1 MTVTTPATRNK
12 RSTSSSSNRLD
23 LETPGPS
30 AATSALELAAL
41 GLDVGLLV
49 GVGTEAEVLDRLTG
63 VLGSTEEDGVGT
75 GGETGGN
82 LVDGESLTTSL
93 LDAGAGRGGEAHGSD
108 GELGELEEAV
118 VIGDGADNDNGL
130 ALVVLRVG
138 LVGGGSDDLGEGDRG
153 AVDLGHHKTAEDNL
167 VEGRIG
173 AAGKELVQTNQQL
186 NVGVGR
192 LRDLA
197 VPVSNMVAVEINSH
211 LD

>member
-1 MTVTTPATRNK
+1 MTVTTPTTQRN
-12 RSTSSSSNRLD
+12 RSTNQGRLD
-23 LETPGPS
+23 LETTGPS
-30 AATSALELAAL
+30 AATGTLELAAL

-49 GVGTEAEVLDRLTG
+49 GVGTKAEVLDGLTG
-63 VLGSTEEDGVGT
+63 VLGSTDEEGVGT

-108 GELGELEEAV
+108 GELGELEKTDIV
-118 VIGDGADNDNGL
+118 GDGADNDNGL
-130 ALVVLRVG
+130 ASVG
-138 LVGGGSDDLGEGDRG
+138 LGGVLVGSGRDDLGEGDRG
-153 AVDLGHHKTAEDNL
+153 TVDLRHHQTAEDDL
-167 VEGRIG
+167 VEGSVG
-173 AAGKELVQTNQQL
+173 ATGKELVKANQQL

-197 VPVSNMVAVEINSH
+197 VPVSNMVAIKINSH

>member
-1 MTVTTPATRNK
+1 MTVTTPTTQRN
-12 RSTSSSSNRLD
+12 RSTNQGRLD
-23 LETPGPS
+23 LETTGPS
-30 AATSALELAAL
+30 AATGTLELAAL

-49 GVGTEAEVLDRLTG
+49 GVGTKAEVLDGLTG

-75 GGETGGN
+75 SGETGGN
-82 LVDGESLTTSL
+82 LVDGENLTASL
-93 LDAGAGRGGEAHGSD
+93 LDASAGRGGEAHGSD

-118 VIGDGADNDNGL
+118 VVSDGADNDDGL

-138 LVGGGSDDLGEGDRG
+138 LVGGGSDDLGEGDGR

-167 VEGRIG
+167 VEGSVG
-173 AAGKELVQTNQQL
+173 TAGKELVQTNQQL

-197 VPVSNMVAVEINSH
+197 VPVSNMVAIKINSH

>member
-49 GVGTEAEVLDRLTG
+49 GVGTEAEVLDGLTG

-118 VIGDGADNDNGL
+118 VIGDSADNDNGL

-173 AAGKELVQTNQQL
+173 AAC
-186 NVGVGR
+186 
-192 LRDLA
+192 
-197 VPVSNMVAVEINSH
+197 VAVSPPIPAQLACAFFPGWYLRARNLYRRTNS
-211 LD
+211 LT

>member
-1 MTVTTPATRNK
+1 MTVTTPATQRN
-12 RSTSSSSNRLD
+12 RATSSSSNRLD

-49 GVGTEAEVLDRLTG
+49 GVGTEAEVLDGLTG
-63 VLGSTEEDGVGT
+63 VLGSTEEQSVGT

-82 LVDGESLTTSL
+82 LVDGESLTASL
-93 LDAGAGRGGEAHGSD
+93 LNAGAGRGGEAHGSD
-108 GELGELEEAV
+108 GELRELEKAV

-130 ALVVLRVG
+130 ALVGLRVG
-138 LVGGGSDDLGEGDRG
+138 LVGGGGDDLGERDGR

-173 AAGKELVQTNQQL
+173 AACFAVSPPALA
-186 NVGVGR
+186 R
-192 LRDLA
+192 ALRGLYLRA
-197 VPVSNMVAVEINSH
+197 RN
-211 LD
+211 L

>member
-1 MTVTTPATRNK
+1 MTVTTPATQRN

-49 GVGTEAEVLDRLTG
+49 GVGTEAEVLDGLTG

-75 GGETGGN
+75 SGETGGN
-82 LVDGESLTTSL
+82 LVDGKDLTTSL
-93 LDAGAGRGGEAHGSD
+93 LDAGAGRGGEAQGSD
-108 GELGELEEAV
+108 GELGELKKAV
-118 VIGDGADNDNGL
+118 VVGDGADNDDGL

-138 LVGGGSDDLGEGDRG
+138 LVGGGSDDLGERDGR

-173 AAGKELVQTNQQL
+173 TAC
-186 NVGVGR
+186 
-192 LRDLA
+192 
-197 VPVSNMVAVEINSH
+197 VAVSPPIPTRVRALLFMGMTYGQGTCTDEPTA
-211 LD
+211 

>member
-108 GELGELEEAV
+108 GELGELEETV
-118 VIGDGADNDNGL
+118 VIGDGANNDNGL